1 MDLSLPYDR
10 KINSRSVTTELSE
23 WVAQLKWE
31 DVPDKIKDRT
41 KFLILDG
48 IGCALVGAHL
58 PWSEEAVE
66 AVLKFETPG
75 GDSPIVGWKGRKTGL
90 VSAALL
96 NSTFIQ
102 GFELDDYH
110 SYAPLH
116 SNSIILPTL
125 LSLCSKDPSKH
136 TGRDFILATIVGFE
150 VGPRVGK
157 SIGGS
162 SILSLGWHSG
172 AVFGPPVA
180 AASACKFLSHNAI
193 QIEDAF
199 GIACTQASG
208 LMSAQFESSVKRMQ
222 HGFAVRNGLFAALL
236 ADSNYKGISKV
247 FERKYGGYIPVFTLG
262 GLKPKPEEISLGLG
276 EIWRIEGT
284 LVKLH
289 PCMGGIH
296 STCECVEELVNSQE
310 VDFKNIEGVK
320 IELGKAAFH
329 HGGWKA
335 QRPINVIGAQMNNSY
350 IAASIFVDGSLQM
363 KSFTED
369 KLNRDEVWDIV
380 KKTQCVENNFEG
392 QIDPQFKL
400 CTQVTVM
407 TKDGK
412 EHISRV
418 VNPKGVLPPLTGKEI
433 VEKFKNI
440 TDNVITKDQQDKIIE
455 TVLNLD
461 KLDMS
466 CLLDSLDIDT
476 SNPLAV

>member
-136 TGRDFILATIVGFE
+136 SGRDFILATIVGFE

-172 AVFGPPVA
+172 AVLLTVYLA
-180 AASACKFLSHNAI
+180 VTSTS
-193 QIEDAF
+193 
-199 GIACTQASG
+199 
-208 LMSAQFESSVKRMQ
+208 SAQMISVSSILSFDIYKKYINPQANNKQMIRVA
-222 HGFAVRNGLFAALL
+222 HFGVVFFGLFAA
-236 ADSNYKGISKV
+236 G
-247 FERKYGGYIPVFTLG
+247 FTLMLHYVNVNMTWMG
-262 GLKPKPEEISLGLG
+262 YFMSIVICPGVFPLIFTVTWDRQTTIAAFVAPITGLVFGFAVWITTTNKLYG
-276 EIWRIEGT
+276 EIT
-284 LVKLH
+284 
-289 PCMGGIH
+289 
-296 STCECVEELVNSQE
+296 
-310 VDFKNIEGVK
+310 
-320 IELGKAAFH
+320 
-329 HGGWKA
+329 
-335 QRPINVIGAQMNNSY
+335 
-350 IAASIFVDGSLQM
+350 
-363 KSFTED
+363 
-369 KLNRDEVWDIV
+369 
-380 KKTQCVENNFEG
+380 
-392 QIDPQFKL
+392 
-400 CTQVTVM
+400 
-407 TKDGK
+407 
-412 EHISRV
+412 
-418 VNPKGVLPPLTGKEI
+418 
-433 VEKFKNI
+433 
-440 TDNVITKDQQDKIIE
+440 
-455 TVLNLD
+455 
-461 KLDMS
+461 
-466 CLLDSLDIDT
+466 IDT
-476 SNPLAV
+476 LGMQIPCLYASLTALFLSLIHI